1 MTTIRDVAKVAG
13 VGIGTVSRV
22 LSGHPNVAA
31 ETRQRVQA
39 AIDQLEYRSSP
50 VARALRRGRTGVIEV
65 LVPLFTRHFY
75 VEVLRGI
82 AEAATNQGYTL
93 MIRTIESPADRDRAF
108 ALCGAPGSADG
119 VLLVSLAP
127 PAGLLRRLDAAGV
140 PLVLVDRT
148 DADRPSIGMD
158 HAAAMGAAVRHLVG
172 LGHRR
177 IALIDRREDPFAPEE
192 PGGRQ
197 AGYRQALA
205 DAGLPLN
212 PTYALVTEY
221 TPEAAQPALGAL
233 LALPE
238 PPTAVL
244 TGSDSQALGVLRAAR
259 QLGRRVPADLSVV
272 GYNDIDVALYLGLT
286 TVHVPMYD
294 MGRAGSELLL
304 DLLDRPATVTE
315 PLCFPADLV
324 IRETTGP
331 APSPGE

>member
-1 MTTIRDVAKVAG
+1 MTTIRDVARVAG

-22 LSGHPNVAA
+22 LSGHPNVAEA
-31 ETRQRVQA
+31 TRQRVQA
-39 AIDQLEYRSSP
+39 AIEQLDYRSSP

-82 AEAATNQGYTL
+82 AEAATTGGYTL
-93 MIRTIESPADRDRAF
+93 LIRTIERPADRDRAF
-108 ALCGAPGSADG
+108 AACGAAGTTDG

-127 PAGLLRRLDAAGV
+127 PAALLHRLAAAGV

-148 DADRPSIGMD
+148 DGGPAGIGVD
-158 HAAAMGAAVRHLVG
+158 HAAAMAAAVGHLVG

-177 IALIDRREDPFAPEE
+177 IALIDRREDPFALEE

-205 DAGLPLN
+205 EAGLPLN
-212 PTYALVTEY
+212 PAYDMVTEY
-221 TPEAAQPALGAL
+221 TPEAGQAALAAL
-233 LALPE
+233 LTLPV

-244 TGSDSQALGVLRAAR
+244 TGSDGQALGVLEAAR
-259 QLGRRVPADLSVV
+259 QAGRAVPGDLSVA
-272 GYNDIDVALYLGLT
+272 GYNDIDVAPYLGLT

-294 MGRAGSELLL
+294 MGRAGSEMLL
-304 DLLDRPATVTE
+304 DLLDRPGVA
-315 PLCFPADLV
+315 PAPRRFPADLV
-324 IRETTGP
+324 VRATTGP
-331 APSPGE
+331 APPGG

>member
-1 MTTIRDVAKVAG
+1 MTTIRDVAQVAG

-22 LSGHPNVAA
+22 LSGHPNVSEA
-31 ETRQRVQA
+31 TRQRVQA
-39 AIDQLEYRSSP
+39 AIEQLDYRSSP

-65 LVPLFTRHFY
+65 LVPLFTRYFY

-82 AEAATNQGYTL
+82 AEAATNRGYTL
-93 MIRTIESPADRDRAF
+93 MIRTIERPTDRDRAF
-108 ALCGAPGSADG
+108 AVCGAPGTADG

-127 PAGLLRRLDAAGV
+127 PLALLRRLDAAGI
-140 PLVLVDRT
+140 PLVQVDRM
-148 DADRPSIGMD
+148 DAGRPSIGVD

-197 AGYRQALA
+197 AGYRHALA
-205 DAGLPLN
+205 ESGLPLN
-212 PTYALVTEY
+212 PAYDLVTEY
-221 TPEAAQPALGAL
+221 TPEAGQAALAAL

-244 TGSDSQALGVLRAAR
+244 AGSDGQALGVLEAAR
-259 QLGRRVPADLSVV
+259 QAGRAVPADLSVA
-272 GYNDIDVALYLGLT
+272 GYNDIDVAPYLGLT

-294 MGRAGSELLL
+294 MGRAGSEMLL
-304 DLLDRPATVTE
+304 DLLDRPGAA
-315 PLCFPADLV
+315 PAPRCFPADLV
-324 IRETTGP
+324 VRATTGP
-331 APSPGE
+331 APPGG

>member
-1 MTTIRDVAKVAG
+1 

-22 LSGHPNVAA
+22 LSGHPNVAE

-39 AIDQLEYRSSP
+39 AIEQLDYRSSP

-75 VEVLRGI
+75 VEVLRGV

-108 ALCGAPGSADG
+108 ALCGASGSADG

-127 PAGLLRRLDAAGV
+127 PAVLLSRLDAAGV

-148 DADRPSIGMD
+148 DTNRPSIGVD
-158 HAAAMGAAVRHLVG
+158 HAAAMAAAVGHLAA

-205 DAGLPLN
+205 AAGLPLN
-212 PTYALVTEY
+212 PGYELVTEY
-221 TPEAAQPALGAL
+221 TPEAGQAALGTL

-238 PPTAVL
+238 PPL
-244 TGSDSQALGVLRAAR
+244 
-259 QLGRRVPADLSVV
+259 P
-272 GYNDIDVALYLGLT
+272 
-286 TVHVPMYD
+286 
-294 MGRAGSELLL
+294 
-304 DLLDRPATVTE
+304 
-315 PLCFPADLV
+315 
-324 IRETTGP
+324 
-331 APSPGE
+331 

>member
-22 LSGHPNVAA
+22 LSGHPNVAE

-127 PAGLLRRLDAAGV
+127 PAALLRRLDAAGV

-148 DADRPSIGMD
+148 DADRPSIGVNHSAAM
-158 HAAAMGAAVRHLVG
+158 AAALEHLVG

-177 IALIDRREDPFAPEE
+177 IALIDRREDPFAHEE
-192 PGGRQ
+192 PGGRK

-205 DAGLPLN
+205 DAGLPIR
-212 PTYALVTEY
+212 PAYDIVTEY
-221 TPEAAQPALGAL
+221 TPEAAQAALGAL

-244 TGSDSQALGVLRAAR
+244 TGSDSQALGVLEAAR
-259 QLGRRVPADLSVV
+259 HLGRRVPADLSVV
-272 GYNDIDVALYLGLT
+272 GYNDIDVAPYLGLT
-286 TVHVPMYD
+286 TVCVPMYD
-294 MGRAGSELLL
+294 MGCAGSELLL
-304 DLLDRPATVTE
+304 DLLDHQGTAPASR
-315 PLCFPADLV
+315 CFPADLV
-324 IRETTGP
+324 VRATTGP
-331 APSPGE
+331 WPPGGE